1 MTAMVIGSKEARIKW
16 RDLLDSATAGKD
28 AIIERSGRP
37 VAALIP
43 YEDYTAMLDE
53 LEDMRADRRAIAAY
67 EEWQRDPSGAIP
79 WEEFEAQLIAEG
91 LLDAEPV
98 ADSR

>member
-1 MTAMVIGSKEARIKW
+1 MTITVIGSKEARLKW
-16 RDLLDSATAGKD
+16 RNLLDCAHAGRD
-28 AIIERSGRP
+28 TIIERSGRR

-43 YEDYTAMLDE
+43 YEDYEAI
-53 LEDMRADRRAIAAY
+53 LEQMEDWRADRRAIEVCEA
-67 EEWQRDPSGAIP
+67 WQRDPSGAMP
-79 WEEFEAQLIAEG
+79 WEEFEAELIAEG